1 LFVEVTHML
10 VFFFT
15 DIEGSTRLW
24 EEHTDYMGEVIARHD
39 AILQQQ
45 IAQSGGRIT
54 KHTGDGVTAAFEGG
68 GPVACA
74 LEAQK
79 RFAAEDWGAIG
90 ELRIRMGLHAGK
102 AEFQKSAGTP
112 AGDYFGPAVN
122 ATARVMSAA
131 WGGQVV
137 LTPEVTQASPLP
149 PGATLRDLGQHLLKN
164 VSAPQQLYQLD
175 HPQLPWLEFPP
186 PRTIS
191 GQSIRQAVDQRGSQL
206 ASLDPTGMAVGLLTA
221 ILLPALQGEL
231 DPESGAL
238 EGNLGVLGDLGAG
251 TLRAFTAQFAGQ
263 LRARQEV
270 GESPGLPEIQV
281 LLDRELLAQWQ
292 AGGETAAALR
302 ADASRLLQ
310 AVHGVEATMSAAT
323 QEVREALARGLAEL
337 ADHFAEFHW
346 MLVGVQDT
354 LAEMRA
360 RQALQLALQREQLDL
375 QRQQLVKTNLLLRR
389 QRVGPALAELTVE
402 GEVEE
407 PPPADVPCPFKGLA
421 AFEAED
427 AEYFFGRE
435 ELVAELTARL
445 AGTRFLAVVGPS
457 GSGKSSLVRAGLLPA
472 VWDGAVPG
480 SEAWPTLVITPGAH
494 PLNELA
500 VRLSLWCDDRP
511 ASLLRDLE
519 ADPRAADLAIR
530 NGLSDQPG
538 EVKLLL
544 VVDQFEEIFALCRD
558 EGERRRFIEA
568 LLYAVEAEDGRT
580 IVVPT
585 IRADFYGRCADYP
598 QLAARMSD
606 GLLVGP
612 MSEDELRAAIEHP
625 AMVAGLRLEPG
636 LSERILDDV
645 AGEPG
650 ALPLLS
656 HALLETFARRRGAQL
671 TLSGYAESGG
681 VAGAIAQ
688 TADTVFGQFSPQEQ
702 AIARNI
708 FLRLTELG
716 KEGAQDTRRR
726 VAPREL
732 VRTPEEA
739 PAVQAV
745 LKTLADARLI
755 TTGGGPV
762 LSGAEGTVEVAHEA
776 LIREWP
782 TLRGWLDED
791 REGLRIH
798 RHLTEAAAEWERLE
812 REPGELYRGARLATA
827 GEWLAEHADLPN
839 PLERDF
845 LAASQELA
853 RSEEAER
860 HRRRQRTIV
869 GLVTALAITLILAML
884 AVQQSQRARTE
895 EQKALQQAGILLAS
909 QAEAELEAGYG
920 DLAVLLA
927 LEALEHYPYTAQAE
941 HALGQAVS
949 YSRALQGHT
958 AHQGAVTSVSWSPD
972 GTQVATSS
980 TDNSVHVWDAASGEE
995 LWVVDLPE
1003 GITGNIYDYA
1013 LAVKWSPDGEHLL
1026 TVAGDRFLLGSQD
1039 YDLLLWDASP
1049 RGVDEADR
1057 EPLMSVEIPNQAEP
1071 EQGEGSVTTLG
1082 VHYGTGAAADF
1093 APQSG
1098 RLATLGGDDSVVI
1111 WDAHL
1116 QEQELAL
1123 TGHANDVN
1131 AVAWS
1136 PDETRLATASED
1148 ATARIWDAQDGEVR
1162 MVLEGNE
1169 GAVNHVAWSPDGT
1182 QLATAGDDGTVRI
1195 WNTAP
1200 AAESGTAGE
1209 LLGTLEPEAGIVWSL
1224 AWSTDGSYL
1233 ATGTDDGRVRI
1244 WSVPGGEIMADLG
1257 GHNDFVAHLAWSP
1270 VDDRLASAGADG
1282 VARVWNAAPSTAAQ
1296 ALPYWTVSD
1305 LTWSSDGHYLALPT
1319 GDTGYGTGEP
1329 GRLAVWDVAA
1339 AQPITQ
1345 KLDTDFNYIW
1355 FEADYSPD
1363 DRLLMLGGL
1372 SSWPE
1377 GIFDLDT
1384 RHVLD
1389 AQTGREVQSFTVTDG
1404 SWIRS
1409 CGWSPDGAQVATG
1422 TAAGILYLWDVQTGE
1437 LLNTLAGHEAE
1448 KMVNYVKWSP
1458 DGTRIATACDDGTAR
1473 VWDATTGET
1482 LLVLAHEAPTF
1493 VWSAVWS
1500 PDGSRL
1506 LTTSGGDD
1514 IGAEDNTVRIWDA
1527 NSGEELLVL
1536 RGHGSQVVVGDWSP
1550 DGRRIVSTSSD
1561 STTRIW
1567 DAESGEEL
1575 LTLSTPAVYCPFA
1588 HWSPDGKYV
1597 AVGMETTPA
1606 EIWRV
1611 WQSTEELVDYARE
1624 SYVFREL
1631 TDAER
1636 ERFGLAPE

>member
-1 LFVEVTHML
+1 MDML

-15 DIEGSTRLW
+15 DIESSTRLW
-24 EEHTDYMGEVIARHD
+24 EEHTDAMGAVIARHD
-39 AILQQQ
+39 EILQQQ
-45 IAQSGGRIT
+45 IVQSGGRIT
-54 KHTGDGVTAAFEGG
+54 KHTGDGVTAAFDGG
-68 GPVACA
+68 LPLTCA
-74 LEAQK
+74 LQAQVQ
-79 RFAAEDWGAIG
+79 FASQDWGPIG
-90 ELRIRMGLHAGK
+90 ELRIRVGLNAGE

-112 AGDYFGPAVN
+112 AGDYFGPPVN

-131 WGGQVV
+131 WGGQIL

-175 HPQLPWLEFPP
+175 HPQLPWHEFPP

-191 GQSIRQAVDQRGSQL
+191 GQSIRQAVDQRGGQL
-206 ASLDPTGMAVGLLTA
+206 AGLDPTGMAVGLLTA

-231 DPESGAL
+231 DPQSGAL

-263 LRARQEV
+263 LRARQEA
-270 GESPGLPEIQV
+270 GDSPGLPEIQV
-281 LLDRELLAQWQ
+281 LLDRDLLAQWQ

-310 AVHGVEATMSAAT
+310 AVQGVDAALEAAT
-323 QEVREALARGLAEL
+323 GEIKDALASGLADL
-337 ADHFAEFHW
+337 GGRFDEFSW
-346 MLVGVQDT
+346 MLSGVRDT

-375 QRQQLVKTNLLLRR
+375 QRQQLVKTNLLLHR
-389 QRVGPALAELTVE
+389 QRGDAALAELTVE
-402 GEVEE
+402 GGVEE
-407 PPPADVPCPFKGLA
+407 PPPADVPCPYKGLA

-457 GSGKSSLVRAGLLPA
+457 GSGKSSLVRAGLLPR
-472 VWDGAVPG
+472 VWDGALPG

-500 VRLSLWCDDRP
+500 VRLAVLCDDRP
-511 ASLLRDLE
+511 ASLLQDLE
-519 ADPRAADLAIR
+519 ADPRAAELAIR
-530 NGLSDQPG
+530 RALSDRPS
-538 EVKLLL
+538 EVRLLL

-558 EGERRRFIEA
+558 EEERRQFIEA

-612 MSEDELRAAIEHP
+612 MSEDELRAAIERP
-625 AMVAGLRLEPG
+625 AAVVGLRLQPG
-636 LSERILDDV
+636 LAETILDDV

-671 TLSGYAESGG
+671 TLSGYAASGG

-688 TADTVFGQFSPQEQ
+688 TADTVYGGLDREQ
-702 AIARNI
+702 QALARSI

-716 KEGAQDTRRR
+716 EEGAQDTRRR

-732 VRTPEEA
+732 VRTAEEA

-745 LKTLADARLI
+745 LKTLTDARLI
-755 TTGGGPV
+755 TT
-762 LSGAEGTVEVAHEA
+762 AEDTVEVAHEA

-782 TLRGWLDED
+782 TLRGWLEED
-791 REGLRIH
+791 REGLRTH
-798 RHLTEAAAEWERLE
+798 RHLTEAAAEWERLG

-827 GEWLAEHADLPN
+827 GEWVAEHADLPN
-839 PLERDF
+839 PLERGF
-845 LAASQELA
+845 LGASQELA

-860 HRRRQRTIV
+860 HRRRQRTIA
-869 GLVTALAITLILAML
+869 GLATALAITLILALL
-884 AVQQSQRARTE
+884 AGQQWQRARVE

-958 AHQGAVTSVSWSPD
+958 AHEGAVTSVSWSPD
-972 GTQVATSS
+972 GTRVATSS
-980 TDNSVHVWDAASGEE
+980 TDNSVHVWDAASGEQ
-995 LWVVDLPE
+995 LRVIDLPE
-1003 GITGNIYDYA
+1003 GITGNVYDYT
-1013 LAVKWSPDGEHLL
+1013 LAVKWLPDGEHLL
-1026 TVAGDRFLLGSQD
+1026 TVSGDRFLLGSQD
-1039 YDLLLWDASP
+1039 FDLLLWDATTA
-1049 RGVDEADR
+1049 GEGEAAP
-1057 EPLMSVEIPNQAEP
+1057 EPLLAIEIPNQAEP

-1082 VHYGTGAAADF
+1082 VHYASGAAADF

-1098 RLATLGGDDSVVI
+1098 RLATLGGDDSAII
-1111 WDAHL
+1111 WDAGL
-1116 QEQELAL
+1116 QGQELVL
-1123 TGHANDVN
+1123 KGHANDVN

-1136 PDETRLATASED
+1136 PDEARLATASED
-1148 ATARIWDAQDGEVR
+1148 GTARIWDTQDGEMR
-1162 MVLEGNE
+1162 MVLEGHE
-1169 GAVNHVAWSPDGT
+1169 GAVNSVAWSPDGT

-1200 AAESGTAGE
+1200 AAESGAAGD
-1209 LLGTLEPEAGIVWSL
+1209 LLGSLEPQAGIVWSL
-1224 AWSTDGSYL
+1224 AWSADGSHL
-1233 ATGTDDGRVRI
+1233 ATGTDDGRIRI

-1305 LTWSSDGHYLALPT
+1305 LSWSSDGHYLALPT

-1329 GRLAVWDVAA
+1329 GRLAVWDVEA
-1339 AQPITQ
+1339 AQPVTH

-1363 DRLLMLGGL
+1363 DRLLVIGGL

-1377 GIFDLDT
+1377 GISDLDT

-1389 AQTGREVQSFTVTDG
+1389 AQTGQEVQSFTVTDG

-1422 TAAGILYLWDVQTGE
+1422 TAGGILYLWDVQTGE
-1437 LLNTLAGHEAE
+1437 LLNTLVGHEAE
-1448 KMVNYVKWSP
+1448 KMINYVKWSP
-1458 DGTRIATACDDGTAR
+1458 DGTQIATACDDGTAR

-1506 LTTSGGDD
+1506 LTTSGADD

-1536 RGHGSQVVVGDWSP
+1536 RGHGSQIIVGDWSP
-1550 DGRRIVSTSSD
+1550 DGSRIVSTSSD

-1611 WQSTEELVDYARE
+1611 WQSTAELVGYAKE
-1624 SYVFREL
+1624 SVFREL
-1631 TDAER
+1631 TEAER